1 VTDDTSGTDDTSDTS
16 DTDEIPVA
24 PHYELERKPRLAR
37 TIRVL
42 ALPIVVVWLLIAVGV
57 NVFVPQLEKVAEE
70 VSVPLSPTDA
80 PSVTGMKHIGEKF
93 KEYDSDNLV
102 LVTLVGDKPLGQD
115 AHRYYDDLVTK
126 LKQDHEHVEHALNF
140 WGQRFTSSGVESYD
154 HKAAYVQVNL
164 KGDQG
169 GAVGDKSVAAV
180 RKIVADSKPPAG
192 VKAFVAG
199 QGALTADTIVVG
211 DASLAKMTIIT
222 IIIIA
227 IMLMFVYRSIGTV
240 LLTMVIL
247 FVGLATGRGVV
258 SLLGETGIMGLSTF
272 AVNLLTAL
280 AIAAGTDYAIFMVG
294 RYQEGRERGLD
305 REAAYYDTFAGVT
318 KVVLGSGL
326 TIVGALA
333 CLKFTRLPY
342 FSSLAFPCAVGL
354 LVVVAAG
361 VTLTPALI
369 AFASGFGLFDPKR
382 EFNYTRW
389 RRLATAIVRWPAPI
403 LATSVILAIV
413 GALGLMGFTPR
424 YNDLY
429 YLPESA
435 ASVKAYNAA
444 DQHFTQAR
452 LNPDLLMIESDHDL
466 RNPTDMLV
474 LDKIAGAIFRVPGI
488 ERVQSITRPLG
499 PPIEDGSIPFQLS
512 VQSAPIRDN
521 LSYLKDRIGDI
532 KKITGYLDELIALLE
547 RQYKVTQDLANAADD
562 SSKTTG
568 DTAAITDEI
577 RDHIADF
584 DDFWRP
590 LRSYFYWEKHC
601 YDIPMCL
608 SIRSLFD
615 SLDGFDQLAEQFHK
629 LTKDLG
635 DTARAT
641 HELLAII
648 PQNIAVSKAIRDT
661 TLTIYSSFD
670 SLIDQFDR
678 LTDTNA
684 VMGKSFNDSRTE
696 SLFYLPPEIFQNSD
710 FQFGLSLMVSPDG
723 KAARFI
729 ITHAVDPATTKGI
742 SSVDQERQAAKEAL
756 KLTSLEN
763 ADIYL
768 GGTAATFYDI
778 ANGAKYDLMI
788 AGVASIVLIFIIM
801 VIVTRALVAAGVIVG
816 TIVLSLGAAFG
827 FSTLIWQHLGNF
839 QLHWVAT
846 EFALIVLLAVGSD
859 YNLMLV
865 SRIEEE
871 IGAGLKTGLIRGMG
885 VTGPVVTAA
894 GVVFA
899 VTMGT
904 MITSDLRAIGQFGT
918 TIGIGLLF
926 DTFVVRSLITPSIM
940 TVMGRWFWW
949 PKRVRVRPASQML
962 RSVGPRPLVR
972 ALLYQPRHAVPPDP
986 QT

>member
-1 VTDDTSGTDDTSDTS
+1 VTDDTSGTDDTSDT
-16 DTDEIPVA
+16 DKIPV
-24 PHYELERKPRLAR
+24 PQRTEVERKPRIAH
-37 TIRVL
+37 TIRIL
-42 ALPIVVVWLLIAVGV
+42 ALPIVIVWVLIAVGV

-70 VSVPLSPTDA
+70 ISVPLSPTDA
-80 PSVTGMKHIGEKF
+80 PSVTGMKHLGAKF

-115 AHRYYDDLVTK
+115 AHQYYDELVKK
-126 LKQDHEHVEHALNF
+126 LQNDTEHVEHALNF

-164 KGDQG
+164 RGDQG

-180 RKIVADSKPPAG
+180 RKLVADSKPPAG
-192 VKAFVAG
+192 VKAYVAG

-258 SLLGETGIMGLSTF
+258 ALLGETGIMGLSTF

-305 REAAYYDTFAGVT
+305 PEAAYYDTFAGVT

-333 CLKFTRLPY
+333 CLRFTRLPY
-342 FSSLAFPCAVGL
+342 FNSLAFPCAVGL

-403 LATSVILAIV
+403 LAISVIMAIV

-429 YLPESA
+429 YLPQSA
-435 ASVKAYNAA
+435 ASVQAYNAA

-521 LSYLKDRIGDI
+521 LSYLKARIGDI
-532 KKITGYLDELIALLE
+532 KKITGYLDDQIALLE

-562 SSKTTG
+562 SAKTTA

-577 RDHIADF
+577 RDHFADF
-584 DDFWRP
+584 DDFYRP
-590 LRSYFYWEKHC
+590 IRSYFYWDKHC
-601 YDIPMCL
+601 FDIPICW
-608 SIRSLFD
+608 STRALFD
-615 SLDGFDQLAEQFHK
+615 SLDGFDQLAEQFHN
-629 LTKDLG
+629 LTKDLN
-635 DTARAT
+635 DTAKAT

-742 SSVDQERQAAKEAL
+742 ASVDQERQAAKEAL

-768 GGTAATFYDI
+768 GGTAATYYDI

-788 AGVASIVLIFIIM
+788 AAVASIVLIFIIM

-816 TIVLSLGAAFG
+816 TIVMSLGAAFG

-972 ALLYQPRHAVPPDP
+972 ALLYQPRHADPPDP

>member
-1 VTDDTSGTDDTSDTS
+1 VSDDTSDTS
-16 DTDEIPVA
+16 DTDKIPVA
-24 PHYELERKPRLAR
+24 QRSEVEHKPRLPR
-37 TIRVL
+37 YIRAL
-42 ALPIVVVWLLIAVGV
+42 ALPIVIFWVLLAVGV
-57 NVFVPQLEKVAEE
+57 NVFVPQLEKVAED
-70 VSVPLSPTDA
+70 VSVPLSPSDA
-80 PSVTGMKHIGEKF
+80 PSVTGMKHIGAKF

-115 AHRYYDDLVTK
+115 AHRYYDDLVKK
-126 LKQDHEHVEHALNF
+126 LNQDHKHVEHALNF

-164 KGDQG
+164 RGDQG
-169 GAVGDKSVAAV
+169 GAVGDKSVDAV
-180 RKIVADSKPPAG
+180 REIVDDSKPPPG
-192 VKAFVAG
+192 VKAYVAG
-199 QGALTADTIVVG
+199 QGALTDDTIVVG
-211 DASLAKMTIIT
+211 NASLAKMTIIT

-247 FVGLATGRGVV
+247 FVGLAASRGVV
-258 SLLGETGIMGLSTF
+258 ALLGDTGIMGLSTF
-272 AVNLLTAL
+272 AVNLLTSL

-305 REAAYYDTFAGVT
+305 REAAYYDMFAGVS

-326 TIVGALA
+326 TIVGALF
-333 CLKFTRLPY
+333 CLKATRLPY
-342 FSSLAFPCAVGL
+342 FSSLAVPCAVGL
-354 LVVVAAG
+354 LVVVTAG

-403 LATSVILAIV
+403 LAISVIMAIV
-413 GALGLMGFTPR
+413 GALGLAGFNPR

-429 YLPESA
+429 YLPGSA
-435 ASVKAYNAA
+435 SSVKAYTAA

-474 LDKIAGAIFRVPGI
+474 LDKVAGAIFRVPGI

-521 LSYLKDRIGDI
+521 LNYLRARVGDI
-532 KKITGYLDELIALLE
+532 KKITGFLDTQIALLE
-547 RQYKVTQDLANAADD
+547 RQYTVTKNLANAADD

-568 DTAAITDEI
+568 DTAAITDDI

-590 LRSYFYWEKHC
+590 IRSYFYWDKHC
-601 YDIPMCL
+601 FDIPICL
-608 SIRSLFD
+608 SLRSLFD
-615 SLDGFDQLAEQFHK
+615 ALDGFDQLAEQFHK

-635 DTARAT
+635 DTASAT

-648 PQNIAVSKAIRDT
+648 PENIAVSKAIRDT

-678 LTDTNA
+678 LTDTSA
-684 VMGKSFNDSRTE
+684 VMGKSFNNSRVE

-729 ITHAVDPATTKGI
+729 ITHAVDPATTEGI
-742 SSVDQERQAAKEAL
+742 ASVPQEREAAKEAL

-816 TIVLSLGAAFG
+816 TIVMSLGAAFG

-899 VTMGT
+899 VTMACL
-904 MITSDLRAIGQFGT
+904 ILSDLRAIGQFGT

-972 ALLYQPRHAVPPDP
+972 ALLYQPRQPEGGGRD
-986 QT
+986 

>member
-1 VTDDTSGTDDTSDTS
+1 MTDDTSDTS

-24 PHYELERKPRLAR
+24 RRTEVEHKPRLAH

-42 ALPIVVVWLLIAVGV
+42 ALPIVVFWVLLAVGV
-57 NVFVPQLEKVAEE
+57 NVFVPPLEKVADE
-70 VSVPLSPTDA
+70 VSVPLSPSDA

-115 AHRYYDDLVTK
+115 AHQYYDELVKK
-126 LKQDHEHVEHALNF
+126 LQQDHKHVEHALNF

-154 HKAAYVQVNL
+154 HKSAYVQVNL
-164 KGDQG
+164 RGDQG
-169 GAVGDKSVAAV
+169 GAIGDESVNAV
-180 RKIVADSKPPAG
+180 RKIVADTKPPAG
-192 VKAFVAG
+192 VKAYVAG
-199 QGALTADTIVVG
+199 QGALTADVIVVG
-211 DASLAKMTIIT
+211 DKSLAKMTIIT
-222 IIIIA
+222 IVIIA

-247 FVGLATGRGVV
+247 FVGLAAGRGVV
-258 SLLGETGIMGLSTF
+258 ALLADTGIMGLSTF

-294 RYQEGRERGLD
+294 RYQEGRERGLE

-429 YLPESA
+429 YLPQSA
-435 ASVKAYNAA
+435 SSVQAYNAA

-452 LNPDLLMIESDHDL
+452 LNPDLMMIESDHDL
-466 RNPTDMLV
+466 RNPRDLLV

-499 PPIEDGSIPFQLS
+499 PPIQDGSIPFQLS
-512 VQSAPIRDN
+512 VQTAPIRDN
-521 LSYLKDRIGDI
+521 LNYLRARVGDI
-532 KKITGYLDELIALLE
+532 KKITGFLDTQIALLE
-547 RQYKVTQDLANAADD
+547 RQYTVTQKLADAADD

-568 DTAAITDEI
+568 ETAAITDEI

-590 LRSYFYWEKHC
+590 IRSYFYWEKHC
-601 YDIPMCL
+601 YDIPICWSL
-608 SIRSLFD
+608 RSLFD
-615 SLDGFDQLAEQFHK
+615 ALDGFDKLAEKFHA
-629 LTKDLG
+629 LTGDLTN
-635 DTARAT
+635 TAAAT
-641 HELLAII
+641 RELLAII
-648 PQNIAVSKAIRDT
+648 PENIAVSKSIRDT

-684 VMGKSFNDSRTE
+684 VMGKSFNDSQVE
-696 SLFYLPPEIFQNSD
+696 SLFYLPPEVFQNPD
-710 FQFGLSLMVSPDG
+710 FQLGLSLMMSPDG

-729 ITHAVDPATTKGI
+729 ITHTVDPATTKGI
-742 SSVDQERQAAKEAL
+742 ASVDQERQAAKEAI

-788 AGVASIVLIFIIM
+788 AAVASIVLIFIIM
-801 VIVTRALVAAGVIVG
+801 VLVTRALVAAGVIVG

-962 RSVGPRPLVR
+962 RSLGPRPLVR
-972 ALLYQPRHAVPPDP
+972 ALLHQPRHALTTESQP
-986 QT
+986 

>member
-1 VTDDTSGTDDTSDTS
+1 VTDRTDTT

-24 PHYELERKPRLAR
+24 QRAEVERRPRLAR
-37 TIRVL
+37 SIRVL
-42 ALPIVVVWLLIAVGV
+42 ALPIVIIWVLLAVGV
-57 NVFVPQLEKVAEE
+57 NVFVPPLEKVAEE
-70 VSVPLSPTDA
+70 VSVPLSPSDA

-115 AHRYYDDLVTK
+115 AHRFYNDLVTK
-126 LKQDHEHVEHALNF
+126 LQHDPHVEHALNF

-164 KGDQG
+164 RGDQG

-180 RKIVADSKPPAG
+180 RKIVADSKPPPV
-192 VKAFVAG
+192 VKAYVAG

-227 IMLMFVYRSIGTV
+227 IMLAFVYRSIGTV

-258 SLLGETGIMGLSTF
+258 ALLGETGIMGLSTF

-333 CLKFTRLPY
+333 CLHFTRLPY

-403 LATSVILAIV
+403 LAISVILAIV

-435 ASVKAYNAA
+435 ASVQAYNAA

-452 LNPDLLMIESDHDL
+452 LNPDLLMLESDHDL

-474 LDKIAGAIFRVPGI
+474 LDKVAGAIFRVPGI

-521 LSYLKDRIGDI
+521 LNYLRARVGDI
-532 KKITGYLDELIALLE
+532 KKITGFLDTQIALLE
-547 RQYKVTQDLANAADD
+547 RQYTVTQNLANAADD

-590 LRSYFYWEKHC
+590 IRSYFYWDKHC
-601 YDIPMCL
+601 YDIPICFSL
-608 SIRSLFD
+608 RSLFD
-615 SLDGFDQLAEQFHK
+615 ALDGFDQLAEQFHK

-648 PQNIAVSKAIRDT
+648 PANIATTKAIRDT

-684 VMGKSFNDSRTE
+684 VMGKSFNNSRVE
-696 SLFYLPPEIFQNSD
+696 SLFYLPPEIFQNAD

-742 SSVDQERQAAKEAL
+742 ASVDQERQAAKEAL

-788 AGVASIVLIFIIM
+788 AAVASIVLIFIIM

-816 TIVLSLGAAFG
+816 TIVMSLGAAFG

-972 ALLYQPRHAVPPDP
+972 ALLYQPRQTVPADS

>member
-1 VTDDTSGTDDTSDTS
+1 MTDNTS
-16 DTDEIPVA
+16 DTDEIPV
-24 PHYELERKPRLAR
+24 PRRTKVERKPRIAR
-37 TIRVL
+37 SIRVL
-42 ALPIVVVWLLIAVGV
+42 ALPIVVIWLLVAVGV
-57 NVFVPQLEKVAEE
+57 NIFVPQLEAVAED
-70 VSVPLSPTDA
+70 VSVPLSPSDA

-102 LVTLVGDKPLGQD
+102 LVTLVGDKPLGPD
-115 AHRYYDDLVTK
+115 AHRYYDELVKK
-126 LKQDHEHVEHALNF
+126 LKQDTKHVEHALDF
-140 WGQRFTSSGVESYD
+140 WGQRFTASGVESYD
-154 HKAAYVQVNL
+154 HKSAYVQVNL
-164 KGDQG
+164 RGDQG
-169 GAVGDKSVAAV
+169 GAVGDKSVDSV
-180 RKIVADSKPPAG
+180 RKIVADSQPPPG
-192 VKAFVAG
+192 VKAYVAG
-199 QGALTADTIVVG
+199 QGALTDDTIVVG
-211 DASLAKMTIIT
+211 NESLFKMTIIT

-227 IMLMFVYRSIGTV
+227 IMLAFVYRSVGTV

-258 SLLGETGIMGLSTF
+258 ALLGSTGIMGLSTF

-305 REAAYYDTFAGVT
+305 REAAYYDTFAGVS

-333 CLKFTRLPY
+333 CLHFTRLPY
-342 FSSLAFPCAVGL
+342 FSSLAFPCAIGL

-382 EFNYTRW
+382 KFNYTRW

-413 GALGLMGFTPR
+413 GALGLSGFNPR

-429 YLPESA
+429 YLPKSA
-435 ASVKAYNAA
+435 ASVQAYDAA
-444 DQHFTQAR
+444 DKHFTQAR

-499 PPIEDGSIPFQLS
+499 PPIQDGSVPFQLS
-512 VQSAPIRDN
+512 VQTAPIRSN
-521 LSYLKDRIGDI
+521 LNYLKDRVADI
-532 KKITGYLDELIALLE
+532 KKITGFLDTQITLLE
-547 RQYKVTQDLANAADD
+547 RQYAITQKLADAADD

-568 DTAAITDEI
+568 ETAAITDEI

-590 LRSYFYWEKHC
+590 IRSYFYWEKHC
-601 YDIPMCL
+601 YDIPICWSL
-608 SIRSLFD
+608 RSLFD
-615 SLDGFDQLAEQFHK
+615 ALDGFDQLAEKFHA
-629 LTKDLG
+629 LTSDLNN
-635 DTARAT
+635 TATAT
-641 HELLAII
+641 RELLAII
-648 PQNIAVSKAIRDT
+648 PENIAVTKAIRDT
-661 TLTIYSSFD
+661 TLNIYSTFD
-670 SLIDQFDR
+670 NLVDQFDR

-684 VMGKSFNDSRTE
+684 VMGKSFNDSQIE
-696 SLFYLPPEIFQNSD
+696 SVFYLPPEIFQNPD
-710 FQFGLSLMVSPDG
+710 FQLGLSLMVSPDG

-729 ITHAVDPATTKGI
+729 ITHSVDPATTEGI
-742 SSVDQERQAAKEAL
+742 ASVDKERNAAKEAL
-756 KLTSLEN
+756 KLTSLQN

-778 ANGAKYDLMI
+778 ANGAKYDLLI
-788 AGVASIVLIFIIM
+788 AAVASIVLIFIIM

-816 TIVLSLGAAFG
+816 TIVMSLGAAFG
-827 FSTLIWQHLGNF
+827 FSTLIWQHLLNF

-885 VTGPVVTAA
+885 LTGPVVTAA
-894 GVVFA
+894 GLVFA
-899 VTMGT
+899 VTMAT

-918 TIGIGLLF
+918 TIGLGLMF

-972 ALLYQPRHAVPPDP
+972 ALLYQPRHAVPPDQ

>member
-1 VTDDTSGTDDTSDTS
+1 MTDTTTA

-24 PHYELERKPRLAR
+24 QRTEVEHKPRLAR
-37 TIRVL
+37 TIRIL

-57 NVFVPQLEKVAEE
+57 NVFVPQLEKVAED
-70 VSVPLSPTDA
+70 VSVPLSPSDA

-102 LVTLVGDKPLGQD
+102 LVTLVGDKPLGED
-115 AHRYYDDLVTK
+115 AHRYYDDLVKK
-126 LKQDHEHVEHALNF
+126 LQQDTQHVEHALNF
-140 WGQRFTSSGVESYD
+140 WGQRFTASGVESYD

-164 KGDQG
+164 RGDQG
-169 GAVGDKSVAAV
+169 GAVGDKSVDSV
-180 RKIVADSKPPAG
+180 RKIVEDSKPPAG
-192 VKAFVAG
+192 VKAYVAG
-199 QGALTADTIVVG
+199 QGALTDDTIVVG
-211 DASLAKMTIIT
+211 NASLFKMTIIT
-222 IIIIA
+222 VIIIA
-227 IMLMFVYRSIGTV
+227 IMLAFVYRSIGTV

-258 SLLGETGIMGLSTF
+258 ALLGDTGIMGLSTF

-294 RYQEGRERGLD
+294 RYQEARERGLD

-342 FSSLAFPCAVGL
+342 FSSLAFPCAIGL
-354 LVVVAAG
+354 LVVVVAG

-369 AFASGFGLFDPKR
+369 VVASRFGLFDPKR
-382 EFNYTRW
+382 KFNYTRW

-413 GALGLMGFTPR
+413 GAIGLAGFNPR

-429 YLPESA
+429 YLPHSA
-435 ASVKAYNAA
+435 SSIRAYDAA

-474 LDKIAGAIFRVPGI
+474 LDKIAGAIFHVPGI

-499 PPIEDGSIPFQLS
+499 PPIQDGSVPFQLS

-521 LSYLKDRIGDI
+521 LSYLKDRIADI
-532 KKITGYLDELIALLE
+532 KKITGFLDTQIALLE
-547 RQYKVTQDLANAADD
+547 RQYTVTQKLANAAED
-562 SSKTTG
+562 SSKTTAE
-568 DTAAITDEI
+568 TAAITDEI

-590 LRSYFYWEKHC
+590 IRSYFYWEKHC
-601 YDIPMCL
+601 FDIPICWSL
-608 SIRSLFD
+608 RSLFD
-615 SLDGFDQLAEQFHK
+615 ALDGFDQLAEKFHA
-629 LTKDLG
+629 LTSDLTN
-635 DTARAT
+635 TATAT
-641 HELLAII
+641 RELLAII
-648 PQNIAVSKAIRDT
+648 PENIAVSKAIRDT

-670 SLIDQFDR
+670 SLIDQFDK
-678 LTDTNA
+678 LTDTSA
-684 VMGKSFNDSRTE
+684 VMGKSFNNSQVE
-696 SLFYLPPEIFQNSD
+696 SLFYLPPEIFDNPD
-710 FQFGLSLMVSPDG
+710 FQLGLRLMVSPDG

-729 ITHAVDPATTKGI
+729 ITHSVDPATTEGI
-742 SSVDQERQAAKEAL
+742 SSVDKERQAAKEAI
-756 KLTSLEN
+756 KLTSLQN

-816 TIVLSLGAAFG
+816 TIVMSLGAAFG
-827 FSTLIWQHLGNF
+827 FSTLIWQHLLNF

-885 VTGPVVTAA
+885 LTGPVVTAA
-894 GVVFA
+894 GLVFA
-899 VTMGT
+899 VTMAT

-918 TIGIGLLF
+918 TIGLGLMF

-972 ALLYQPRHAVPPDP
+972 ALLHHPQHAAASGP
-986 QT
+986 QI

>member
-1 VTDDTSGTDDTSDTS
+1 VTNDTSDTS

-24 PHYELERKPRLAR
+24 REVEHKPRVAHAV
-37 TIRVL
+37 RVL
-42 ALPIVVVWLLIAVGV
+42 ALPIVLIWLLIAVGV
-57 NVFVPQLEKVAEE
+57 NVFVPQLEKVAED
-70 VSVPLSPTDA
+70 VSVPLSPSDA

-102 LVTLVGDKPLGQD
+102 LVTLIGDKPLDQD
-115 AHRYYDDLVTK
+115 AHRYYDDLVRK
-126 LKQDHEHVEHALNF
+126 LKQDTKHVEHALDF
-140 WGQRFTSSGVESYD
+140 WGQRFTASGVESYD
-154 HKAAYVQVNL
+154 HKSAYVQVNL
-164 KGDQG
+164 RGDQG
-169 GAVGDKSVAAV
+169 GAVGDKSVDAV
-180 RKIVADSKPPAG
+180 RKIVEDSKPPPG
-192 VKAFVAG
+192 VKAYVAG
-199 QGALTADTIVVG
+199 QGALTDDTIVVG
-211 DASLAKMTIIT
+211 NASLFKMTIIT
-222 IIIIA
+222 VIIIA
-227 IMLMFVYRSIGTV
+227 IMLTFVYRSIGTV

-258 SLLGETGIMGLSTF
+258 ALLGDTGIMGLSTF
-272 AVNLLTAL
+272 AVNMLTAL

-294 RYQEGRERGLD
+294 RYQEARERGLD

-333 CLKFTRLPY
+333 CLHFTRLPY
-342 FSSLAFPCAVGL
+342 FSSLAYPCAIGL

-382 EFNYTRW
+382 KFNYTRW

-403 LATSVILAIV
+403 LATAVILAIV
-413 GALGLMGFTPR
+413 GALGLSGFNPR

-429 YLPESA
+429 YLPKSA
-435 ASVKAYNAA
+435 SSVQAYDAA
-444 DQHFTQAR
+444 DRHFTQAR

-499 PPIEDGSIPFQLS
+499 PPIQDGSVPFQLS
-512 VQSAPIRDN
+512 VQTAPIRSN
-521 LSYLKDRIGDI
+521 LNYLKDRVGDI
-532 KKITGYLDELIALLE
+532 KKITGFLDTQITLLE
-547 RQYKVTQDLANAADD
+547 RQYAVTQKLANAADD

-568 DTAAITDEI
+568 ETAAITDEI

-590 LRSYFYWEKHC
+590 IRSYFYWERHC
-601 YDIPMCL
+601 YDIPICWSL
-608 SIRSLFD
+608 RSLFD
-615 SLDGFDQLAEQFHK
+615 ALDGFDQLAEKFHA
-629 LTKDLG
+629 LTGDLNQ
-635 DTARAT
+635 TATAT
-641 HELLAII
+641 RELLAII
-648 PQNIAVSKAIRDT
+648 PENIAVTKAIRDT
-661 TLTIYSSFD
+661 TLTIYSTFD
-670 SLIDQFDR
+670 NLVDQFDR

-684 VMGKSFNDSRTE
+684 VMGKSFNDSQIE
-696 SLFYLPPEIFQNSD
+696 SLFYLPPEIFQNPD
-710 FQFGLSLMVSPDG
+710 FQLGLSLMVSPDG

-729 ITHAVDPATTKGI
+729 ITHSVDPATTEGI
-742 SSVDQERQAAKEAL
+742 SSVDKERNAAKEAL
-756 KLTSLEN
+756 KLTSLQN

-778 ANGAKYDLMI
+778 ANGAKYDLLI
-788 AGVASIVLIFIIM
+788 AAVASILLIFIIM

-816 TIVLSLGAAFG
+816 TIVMSLGAAFG
-827 FSTLIWQHLGNF
+827 FSTLIWQHLLNF

-885 VTGPVVTAA
+885 LTGPVVTAA
-894 GVVFA
+894 GLVFA
-899 VTMGT
+899 VTMAT

-918 TIGIGLLF
+918 TIGIGLMF

-972 ALLYQPRHAVPPDP
+972 ALLHQPRHAVAPGP
-986 QT
+986 QR

>member
-1 VTDDTSGTDDTSDTS
+1 MSEETS
-16 DTDEIPVA
+16 DTDQIPVTQRTEVE
-24 PHYELERKPRLAR
+24 HKPRLAR
-37 TIRVL
+37 SIRIL
-42 ALPIVVVWLLIAVGV
+42 GLPIVIIWVLLAVGV

-70 VSVPLSPTDA
+70 VSVPLSPSDA
-80 PSVTGMKHIGEKF
+80 PSVTGMKHIGDKF
-93 KEYDSDNLV
+93 NEYDSDNLV
-102 LVTLVGDKPLGQD
+102 LVTLVGDKPLGPD
-115 AHRYYDDLVTK
+115 AHRYYDDLVAK
-126 LKQDHEHVEHALNF
+126 LKQDTDHVEHALNF

-169 GAVGDKSVAAV
+169 GAVGDKSVDSV
-180 RKIVADSKPPAG
+180 RTIVEDSKPPPG

-199 QGALTADTIVVG
+199 QGALTDDTIVVG
-211 DASLAKMTIIT
+211 NASLAKMTIIT

-227 IMLMFVYRSIGTV
+227 VMLMFVYRSIGTV

-247 FVGLATGRGVV
+247 FVGLAASRGVV
-258 SLLGETGIMGLSTF
+258 ALLGDTGIMGLSTF

-305 REAAYYDTFAGVT
+305 HEAAYYDMFAGVS

-326 TIVGALA
+326 TIVGALF
-333 CLKFTRLPY
+333 CLKATRLPY
-342 FSSLAFPCAVGL
+342 FSSLAVPCAVGL
-354 LVVVAAG
+354 LVVVTAG

-403 LATSVILAIV
+403 LAISVILATV

-429 YLPESA
+429 YLPDSA
-435 ASVKAYNAA
+435 SSVQAYNAA
-444 DQHFTQAR
+444 DRHFTQAR
-452 LNPDLLMIESDHDL
+452 LNPDLLMVESDHDL

-512 VQSAPIRDN
+512 VQTAPIRDN
-521 LSYLKDRIGDI
+521 LSYLKDRTADI
-532 KKITGYLDELIALLE
+532 KKIVGYLDTQISLLE
-547 RQYKVTQDLANAADD
+547 RQYEVTKELADAADD
-562 SSKTTG
+562 SAKTAAK
-568 DTAAITDEI
+568 TAAITDDI
-577 RDHIADF
+577 RDNIANF
-584 DDFWRP
+584 DDFYRP
-590 LRSYFYWEKHC
+590 IRSYFYFEKHC
-601 YDIPMCL
+601 YDIPICFAM
-608 SIRSLFD
+608 RSLFD
-615 SLDGFDQLAEQFHK
+615 SLDGIDQLAEQIHNLAGD
-629 LTKDLG
+629 LTH
-635 DTARAT
+635 TSAST

-684 VMGKSFNDSRTE
+684 VMGKSFNNSRVE

-729 ITHAVDPATTKGI
+729 ITHAVDPATAEGI
-742 SSVDQERQAAKEAL
+742 ASVPQERQAAKEAL

-816 TIVLSLGAAFG
+816 TIVMSLGAAFG

-899 VTMGT
+899 ATMGT

-972 ALLYQPRHAVPPDP
+972 ALLYQPRQVPPEA
-986 QT
+986 

>member
-1 VTDDTSGTDDTSDTS
+1 MIVDTSDTS
-16 DTDEIPVA
+16 DTDEIPVVRGA
-24 PHYELERKPRLAR
+24 EVERRPRLAR
-37 TIRVL
+37 SIRVL
-42 ALPIVVVWLLIAVGV
+42 ALPIVLIWLLIAIGV
-57 NVFVPQLEKVAEE
+57 NIFVPQLEAVAED
-70 VSVPLSPTDA
+70 VSVPLSPSDA

-102 LVTLVGDKPLGQD
+102 LVTLVGDHPLGQD
-115 AHRYYDDLVTK
+115 AHKYYDDLVNK
-126 LKQDHEHVEHALNF
+126 LKQDHEHVEHVLNF
-140 WGQRFTSSGVESYD
+140 WGQRFTASGVESYD
-154 HKAAYVQVNL
+154 HKSAYVQVNL
-164 KGDQG
+164 RGDQG
-169 GAVGDKSVAAV
+169 GAVGDKSVFSV
-180 RKIVADSKPPAG
+180 RKIVADLKTPPG
-192 VKAFVAG
+192 VKAYVAG

-211 DASLAKMTIIT
+211 NASLFKMTIIT
-222 IIIIA
+222 IVIIA

-240 LLTMVIL
+240 LLTMLIL

-258 SLLGETGIMGLSTF
+258 ALLGETGIMGLSTF

-294 RYQEGRERGLD
+294 RYQEARERQLD
-305 REAAYYDTFAGVT
+305 REAAYYDTFAGVA

-333 CLKFTRLPY
+333 CLHFTRLPY

-369 AFASGFGLFDPKR
+369 VVASGFGLFDPKR
-382 EFNYTRW
+382 KFNYTRW

-403 LATSVILAIV
+403 LASSIILAIV
-413 GALGLMGFTPR
+413 GAIGLMGFNPR

-429 YLPESA
+429 YLPKSA
-435 ASVKAYNAA
+435 SSIQAYDAA
-444 DQHFTQAR
+444 DHHFTQAR
-452 LNPDLLMIESDHDL
+452 LNPDILMIESDHDL

-499 PPIEDGSIPFQLS
+499 PPIQDGSVPFQLS

-521 LSYLKDRIGDI
+521 LTYLKDRIADI
-532 KKITGYLDELIALLE
+532 KKIVGDLDTLIALQE
-547 RQYKVTQDLANAADD
+547 RQYAVTQELANAADD
-562 SSKTTG
+562 SAKTAG
-568 DTAAITDEI
+568 NTAAITDEI

-590 LRSYFYWEKHC
+590 IRSYFYWEKHC
-601 YDIPMCL
+601 FDIPICWSL
-608 SIRSLFD
+608 RSLFD
-615 SLDGFDQLAEQFHK
+615 ALDGFDQLAEQFHN

-635 DTARAT
+635 DTAKAT

-648 PQNIAVSKAIRDT
+648 PQNIATSKAIRDT
-661 TLTIYSSFD
+661 TMTIYSTFD
-670 SLIDQFDR
+670 SLVDQFDR

-684 VMGKSFNDSRTE
+684 VMGKSFNDSQIE
-696 SLFYLPPEIFQNSD
+696 SLFYLPPEIFQNPD
-710 FQFGLSLMVSPDG
+710 FLLGLSLMVSPDG

-729 ITHAVDPATTKGI
+729 ITHSVDPATTPGI
-742 SSVDQERQAAKEAL
+742 SSVNQERQAAKEAL
-756 KLTSLEN
+756 KLTSLQN

-788 AGVASIVLIFIIM
+788 AGVASIMLIFIIM
-801 VIVTRALVAAGVIVG
+801 VIVTRALIAAAVIVG
-816 TIVLSLGAAFG
+816 TIVMSLGAAFG
-827 FSTLIWQHLGNF
+827 FSTLIWQHLLDF

-871 IGAGLKTGLIRGMG
+871 LGAGLKTGLIRGMG
-885 VTGPVVTAA
+885 LTGPVVTAA
-894 GVVFA
+894 GLVFA
-899 VTMGT
+899 VTMAT

-972 ALLYQPRHAVPPDP
+972 ALLHQPRHALSRGP

>member
-1 VTDDTSGTDDTSDTS
+1 MTDGTS
-16 DTDEIPVA
+16 DTDRIPVA
-24 PHYELERKPRLAR
+24 QRSEVEHKPRLAR
-37 TIRVL
+37 SIRAL
-42 ALPIVVVWLLIAVGV
+42 ALPIVVIWVLLAVGV

-70 VSVPLSPTDA
+70 VSVPLSPSDA
-80 PSVTGMKHIGEKF
+80 PSVTGMKHIGDKF

-102 LVTLVGDKPLGQD
+102 LVTLVGEKPLGQD
-115 AHRYYDDLVTK
+115 AHRYYDDLVAK
-126 LKQDHEHVEHALNF
+126 LKQDKDHVEHALNF

-169 GAVGDKSVAAV
+169 GAVGDKSVDSV
-180 RKIVADSKPPAG
+180 RKIVDDSKPPPG
-192 VKAFVAG
+192 VKAYVAG
-199 QGALTADTIVVG
+199 QGALTDDTIVVG
-211 DASLAKMTIIT
+211 NASLAKMTIIT
-222 IIIIA
+222 VIIIA
-227 IMLMFVYRSIGTV
+227 IMLMFVYRSIGTM

-247 FVGLATGRGVV
+247 FVGLAASRGVV
-258 SLLGETGIMGLSTF
+258 ALLGDTGIMGLSTF

-305 REAAYYDTFAGVT
+305 REAAYYDMFAGVS

-326 TIVGALA
+326 TIVGALF
-333 CLKFTRLPY
+333 CLKATRLPY
-342 FSSLAFPCAVGL
+342 FSSLAIPCAVGL
-354 LVVVAAG
+354 LVVVTAG

-369 AFASGFGLFDPKR
+369 VFASGFGLFDPKR

-403 LATSVILAIV
+403 LAISVIMAIV
-413 GALGLMGFTPR
+413 GALGLAGFTPR

-429 YLPESA
+429 YLPDSA
-435 ASVKAYNAA
+435 SSVKAYNAA

-521 LSYLKDRIGDI
+521 LSYLKARVADI
-532 KKITGYLDELIALLE
+532 KKITGFLDTQIDLLE
-547 RQYKVTQDLANAADD
+547 RQYKITQDLANAADD
-562 SSKTTG
+562 SGKTAAK
-568 DTAAITDEI
+568 TAAITDDI
-577 RDHIADF
+577 RDNIANF
-584 DDFWRP
+584 DDFYRP
-590 LRSYFYWEKHC
+590 IRSYFYFEKHC
-601 YDIPMCL
+601 YDIPICIAM
-608 SIRSLFD
+608 RSLFD
-615 SLDGFDQLAEQFHK
+615 SLDGIDQLSEQIHNLAND
-629 LTKDLG
+629 LTH
-635 DTARAT
+635 TADST
-641 HELLAII
+641 HQLLAII
-648 PQNIAVSKAIRDT
+648 PENIAVSKAIRDT

-684 VMGKSFNDSRTE
+684 VMGKSFNDSRVE

-729 ITHAVDPATTKGI
+729 ITHAVDPATTPGI
-742 SSVDQERQAAKEAL
+742 ASVPQERQAAKEAL

-816 TIVLSLGAAFG
+816 TIVMSLGAAFG
-827 FSTLIWQHLGNF
+827 FSTLIWQHLANF

-972 ALLYQPRHAVPPDP
+972 ALLYQPRHEAPPDP

>member
-1 VTDDTSGTDDTSDTS
+1 MTDNTS
-16 DTDEIPVA
+16 DTDEIPV
-24 PHYELERKPRLAR
+24 PQRTEVERKPRIAR
-37 TIRVL
+37 GIRAL
-42 ALPIVVVWLLIAVGV
+42 ALPIIVIWLLIAVGV
-57 NVFVPQLEKVAEE
+57 NIFVPQLEAVAED
-70 VSVPLSPTDA
+70 VSVPLSPSDA

-102 LVTLVGDKPLGQD
+102 LVTLVGDKPLGED
-115 AHRYYDDLVTK
+115 AHRYYDDLVKKLQQDTK
-126 LKQDHEHVEHALNF
+126 HVEHALNF
-140 WGQRFTSSGVESYD
+140 WGQRFTASGVESYD
-154 HKAAYVQVNL
+154 HKSAYVQVNL
-164 KGDQG
+164 RGDQG
-169 GAVGDKSVAAV
+169 GAVGDKSVDSV
-180 RKIVADSKPPAG
+180 RQIVADSKPPPG
-192 VKAFVAG
+192 VKAYVAG
-199 QGALTADTIVVG
+199 QGALTDDTIVVG
-211 DASLAKMTIIT
+211 NKSLFKMTIIT
-222 IIIIA
+222 IIVIA
-227 IMLMFVYRSIGTV
+227 IMLAFVYRSIGTV

-258 SLLGETGIMGLSTF
+258 ALLGDTGIMGLSTF
-272 AVNLLTAL
+272 AVNILTAL

-333 CLKFTRLPY
+333 CLHFTRLPY
-342 FSSLAFPCAVGL
+342 FSSLAYPCAIGL

-369 AFASGFGLFDPKR
+369 AFASGFGVFDPKR
-382 EFNYTRW
+382 KFNYTRW

-413 GALGLMGFTPR
+413 GALGLAGFNPR

-429 YLPESA
+429 YLPKSA
-435 ASVKAYNAA
+435 SSVQAYDAA
-444 DQHFTQAR
+444 DRHFTQAR

-499 PPIEDGSIPFQLS
+499 PPIQDGSVPFQLS
-512 VQSAPIRDN
+512 VQTAPIRSN
-521 LSYLKDRIGDI
+521 LTYLKDRVADI
-532 KKITGYLDELIALLE
+532 KKITGFLDTQITLLE
-547 RQYKVTQDLANAADD
+547 RQYAITQRLADAADD

-568 DTAAITDEI
+568 ETAAITDEI

-590 LRSYFYWEKHC
+590 IRSYFYWEKHC
-601 YDIPMCL
+601 YDVPICWSL
-608 SIRSLFD
+608 RSLFD
-615 SLDGFDQLAEQFHK
+615 ALDGFDQLAEKFHA
-629 LTKDLG
+629 LTSDLG
-635 DTARAT
+635 STAKAT
-641 HELLAII
+641 RELLAII
-648 PQNIAVSKAIRDT
+648 PENIAVTKAIRDT
-661 TLTIYSSFD
+661 TLNIYSTFD
-670 SLIDQFDR
+670 NLVEQFDR

-684 VMGKSFNDSRTE
+684 VMGKSFNDSQIE
-696 SLFYLPPEIFQNSD
+696 SLFYLPPEIFQNPD
-710 FQFGLSLMVSPDG
+710 FQLGLRLMVSPDG

-729 ITHAVDPATTKGI
+729 ITHSVDPATTEGI
-742 SSVDQERQAAKEAL
+742 ASVDKERNAAKEAL
-756 KLTSLEN
+756 KLTSLQN

-778 ANGAKYDLMI
+778 ANGAKYDLLI
-788 AGVASIVLIFIIM
+788 AAVASIVLIFIIM

-816 TIVLSLGAAFG
+816 TIVMSLGAAFG
-827 FSTLIWQHLGNF
+827 FSTLIWQHLLNF

-885 VTGPVVTAA
+885 LTGPVVTAA
-894 GVVFA
+894 GLVFA
-899 VTMGT
+899 VTMAT

-918 TIGIGLLF
+918 TIGLGLMF

-972 ALLYQPRHAVPPDP
+972 ALLYQPRHAVPAESHP
-986 QT
+986 

>member
-1 VTDDTSGTDDTSDTS
+1 MS

-24 PHYELERKPRLAR
+24 HRTHVEHKPRLAR

-42 ALPIVVVWLLIAVGV
+42 ALPIVLGWLVLAVGV

-70 VSVPLSPTDA
+70 VSVPLSPSDA

-102 LVTLVGDKPLGQD
+102 LVTLVGDKPLGED
-115 AHRYYDDLVTK
+115 AHRFYDGLVEK
-126 LKQDHEHVEHALNF
+126 LKQDPHVEHALNF

-154 HKAAYVQVNL
+154 HRSAYVQVNL
-164 KGDQG
+164 RGDQG
-169 GAVGDKSVAAV
+169 GAVGDKSVAAI

-192 VKAFVAG
+192 VKAYVAG

-222 IIIIA
+222 IIIA

-258 SLLGETGIMGLSTF
+258 ALLGETGIMGLSTF

-369 AFASGFGLFDPKR
+369 ALASGFGLFDPKR
-382 EFNYTRW
+382 KFNYTRW

-413 GALGLMGFTPR
+413 GAIGLMGFTPR

-429 YLPESA
+429 YLPQSA
-435 ASVKAYNAA
+435 SSVQAYNAA
-444 DQHFTQAR
+444 DRHFTQAR

-466 RNPTDMLV
+466 RNPRDMLV
-474 LDKIAGAIFRVPGI
+474 LDKVAGAIFRVPGI

-499 PPIEDGSIPFQLS
+499 PPIQDGSVPFQLS
-512 VQSAPIRDN
+512 VQSAPIRSN
-521 LSYLKDRIGDI
+521 LDYLKARVGDI
-532 KKITGYLDELIALLE
+532 KKITGFLDTQIALLE
-547 RQYKVTQDLANAADD
+547 RQYAVTQKLANAADD

-568 DTAAITDEI
+568 ETAAITDQI

-590 LRSYFYWEKHC
+590 IRSYFYWEKHC
-601 YDIPMCL
+601 YDIPICWSL
-608 SIRSLFD
+608 RSLFD
-615 SLDGFDQLAEQFHK
+615 ALDGFDQLAEKFHA
-629 LTKDLG
+629 LTSDLT
-635 DTARAT
+635 DTAKAT
-641 HELLAII
+641 RELLAII
-648 PQNIAVSKAIRDT
+648 PENIAVSKSIRDT

-670 SLIDQFDR
+670 SLIAQFDR

-684 VMGKSFNDSRTE
+684 VMGKSFNDSQVE
-696 SLFYLPPEIFQNSD
+696 SLFYLPPEIFQNPD
-710 FQFGLSLMVSPDG
+710 FQLGLSLMVSPDG

-729 ITHAVDPATTKGI
+729 ITHATDPATVKGI
-742 SSVDQERQAAKEAL
+742 ASVDQERQAAKEAL

-788 AGVASIVLIFIIM
+788 AAVASIVLIFIIM

-827 FSTLIWQHLGNF
+827 FSTLIWQHLADF

-899 VTMGT
+899 VTMGA

-940 TVMGRWFWW
+940 TAMGRWFWW

-972 ALLYQPRHAVPPDP
+972 ALLHQPRHAVPPP
-986 QT
+986 PTT

>member
-1 VTDDTSGTDDTSDTS
+1 
-16 DTDEIPVA
+16 
-24 PHYELERKPRLAR
+24 
-37 TIRVL
+37 
-42 ALPIVVVWLLIAVGV
+42 
-57 NVFVPQLEKVAEE
+57 
-70 VSVPLSPTDA
+70 
-80 PSVTGMKHIGEKF
+80 
-93 KEYDSDNLV
+93 
-102 LVTLVGDKPLGQD
+102 
-115 AHRYYDDLVTK
+115 
-126 LKQDHEHVEHALNF
+126 
-140 WGQRFTSSGVESYD
+140 
-154 HKAAYVQVNL
+154 
-164 KGDQG
+164 
-169 GAVGDKSVAAV
+169 
-180 RKIVADSKPPAG
+180 
-192 VKAFVAG
+192 
-199 QGALTADTIVVG
+199 
-211 DASLAKMTIIT
+211 
-222 IIIIA
+222 
-227 IMLMFVYRSIGTV
+227 
-240 LLTMVIL
+240 
-247 FVGLATGRGVV
+247 
-258 SLLGETGIMGLSTF
+258 
-272 AVNLLTAL
+272 
-280 AIAAGTDYAIFMVG
+280 
-294 RYQEGRERGLD
+294 
-305 REAAYYDTFAGVT
+305 
-318 KVVLGSGL
+318 
-326 TIVGALA
+326 
-333 CLKFTRLPY
+333 
-342 FSSLAFPCAVGL
+342 
-354 LVVVAAG
+354 
-361 VTLTPALI
+361 
-369 AFASGFGLFDPKR
+369 
-382 EFNYTRW
+382 
-389 RRLATAIVRWPAPI
+389 
-403 LATSVILAIV
+403 
-413 GALGLMGFTPR
+413 
-424 YNDLY
+424 
-429 YLPESA
+429 
-435 ASVKAYNAA
+435 VKAYNAA

-499 PPIEDGSIPFQLS
+499 PPIQDGSIPFQLS

-521 LSYLKDRIGDI
+521 LSYLKDRIADI
-532 KKITGYLDELIALLE
+532 KKIVGNLDTQISLLE
-547 RQYKVTQDLANAADD
+547 RQYAVTQELANAADD
-562 SSKTTG
+562 SAKTAA

-577 RDHIADF
+577 RDNLANF
-584 DDFWRP
+584 DDFYRP
-590 LRSYFYWEKHC
+590 IRSYFYWEKHC
-601 YDIPMCL
+601 YDIPICFAT
-608 SIRSLFD
+608 RSLFD
-615 SLDGFDQLAEQFHK
+615 SLDGIDQLAEQLHK
-629 LTKDLG
+629 LANDLTHTS
-635 DTARAT
+635 TATR
-641 HELLAII
+641 ELLAII
-648 PQNIAVSKAIRDT
+648 PENIATSKAIRDT

-684 VMGKSFNDSRTE
+684 VMGKSFNDSQVE
-696 SLFYLPPEIFQNSD
+696 SLFYLPPEIFQNPD
-710 FQFGLSLMVSPDG
+710 FLLGLSLMVSPDG

-729 ITHAVDPATTKGI
+729 ITHAVDPATTEGI
-742 SSVDQERQAAKEAL
+742 SSVDQERQAAKQAL
-756 KLTSLEN
+756 KLTSLQN

-816 TIVLSLGAAFG
+816 TIVMSLGAAFG
-827 FSTLIWQHLGNF
+827 FSTLIWQHLLNF

>member
-1 VTDDTSGTDDTSDTS
+1 MS

-24 PHYELERKPRLAR
+24 HRTHVEHKPRLAR

-42 ALPIVVVWLLIAVGV
+42 ALPIVLGWLVLAVGV

-70 VSVPLSPTDA
+70 VSVPLSPSDA

-102 LVTLVGDKPLGQD
+102 LVTLVGDKPLGED
-115 AHRYYDDLVTK
+115 AHRFYDGLVEK
-126 LKQDHEHVEHALNF
+126 LKQDPHVEHALNF

-154 HKAAYVQVNL
+154 HRSAYVQVNL
-164 KGDQG
+164 RGDQG
-169 GAVGDKSVAAV
+169 GAVGDKSVAAI

-192 VKAFVAG
+192 VKAYVAG

-258 SLLGETGIMGLSTF
+258 ALLGETGIMGLSTF

-369 AFASGFGLFDPKR
+369 ALASGFGLFDPKR
-382 EFNYTRW
+382 KFNYTRW

-413 GALGLMGFTPR
+413 GAIGLMGFTPR

-429 YLPESA
+429 YLPQSA
-435 ASVKAYNAA
+435 SSVQAYNAA
-444 DQHFTQAR
+444 DRHFTQAR

-466 RNPTDMLV
+466 RNPRDMLV
-474 LDKIAGAIFRVPGI
+474 LDKVAGAIFRVPGI

-499 PPIEDGSIPFQLS
+499 PPIQDGSVPFQLS
-512 VQSAPIRDN
+512 VQSAPIRSN
-521 LSYLKDRIGDI
+521 LDYLKARVGDI
-532 KKITGYLDELIALLE
+532 KKITGFLDTQIALLE
-547 RQYKVTQDLANAADD
+547 RQYAVTQKLANAADD

-568 DTAAITDEI
+568 ETAAITDQI

-590 LRSYFYWEKHC
+590 IRSYFYW
-601 YDIPMCL
+601 
-608 SIRSLFD
+608 
-615 SLDGFDQLAEQFHK
+615 
-629 LTKDLG
+629 
-635 DTARAT
+635 
-641 HELLAII
+641 
-648 PQNIAVSKAIRDT
+648 
-661 TLTIYSSFD
+661 
-670 SLIDQFDR
+670 
-678 LTDTNA
+678 
-684 VMGKSFNDSRTE
+684 
-696 SLFYLPPEIFQNSD
+696 
-710 FQFGLSLMVSPDG
+710 
-723 KAARFI
+723 
-729 ITHAVDPATTKGI
+729 
-742 SSVDQERQAAKEAL
+742 
-756 KLTSLEN
+756 
-763 ADIYL
+763 
-768 GGTAATFYDI
+768 
-778 ANGAKYDLMI
+778 
-788 AGVASIVLIFIIM
+788 
-801 VIVTRALVAAGVIVG
+801 
-816 TIVLSLGAAFG
+816 
-827 FSTLIWQHLGNF
+827 
-839 QLHWVAT
+839 
-846 EFALIVLLAVGSD
+846 
-859 YNLMLV
+859 
-865 SRIEEE
+865 
-871 IGAGLKTGLIRGMG
+871 
-885 VTGPVVTAA
+885 
-894 GVVFA
+894 
-899 VTMGT
+899 
-904 MITSDLRAIGQFGT
+904 
-918 TIGIGLLF
+918 
-926 DTFVVRSLITPSIM
+926 
-940 TVMGRWFWW
+940 
-949 PKRVRVRPASQML
+949 
-962 RSVGPRPLVR
+962 
-972 ALLYQPRHAVPPDP
+972 
-986 QT
+986 

>member
-1 VTDDTSGTDDTSDTS
+1 VTDDTSDT
-16 DTDEIPVA
+16 DKIPVA
-24 PHYELERKPRLAR
+24 QRSEVEHKPRLAR
-37 TIRVL
+37 SIRAL
-42 ALPIVVVWLLIAVGV
+42 ALPIVIIWVLLAVGV

-70 VSVPLSPTDA
+70 VSVPLSPSDA

-169 GAVGDKSVAAV
+169 GAVGDKSVDSV
-180 RKIVADSKPPAG
+180 RKIVDDSKPPPG
-192 VKAFVAG
+192 VKAYVAG
-199 QGALTADTIVVG
+199 QGALTDDTIVVG
-211 DASLAKMTIIT
+211 NASLAKMTIIT

-247 FVGLATGRGVV
+247 FVGLAASRGVV
-258 SLLGETGIMGLSTF
+258 ALLGDTGIMGLSTF

-305 REAAYYDTFAGVT
+305 REAAYYDMFAGVS

-326 TIVGALA
+326 TIVGALF
-333 CLKFTRLPY
+333 CLKATRLPY
-342 FSSLAFPCAVGL
+342 FSSLAVPCAVGL
-354 LVVVAAG
+354 LVVVTAG

-403 LATSVILAIV
+403 LAISVIMAIV
-413 GALGLMGFTPR
+413 GALGLAGFNPR

-429 YLPESA
+429 YLPDSA
-435 ASVKAYNAA
+435 ASVKAYTAA

-499 PPIEDGSIPFQLS
+499 PPIDTQ
-512 VQSAPIRDN
+512 
-521 LSYLKDRIGDI
+521 
-532 KKITGYLDELIALLE
+532 IALLE
-547 RQYKVTQDLANAADD
+547 RQYTVTQNLANAADD

-568 DTAAITDEI
+568 DTAAITDDI

-590 LRSYFYWEKHC
+590 IRSYFYWDKHC
-601 YDIPMCL
+601 FDIPICL
-608 SIRSLFD
+608 SLRSLFD
-615 SLDGFDQLAEQFHK
+615 ALDGFDQLAEQFHK

-648 PQNIAVSKAIRDT
+648 PENIAVSKAIRDT

-684 VMGKSFNDSRTE
+684 VMGKSFNDSRVE

-729 ITHAVDPATTKGI
+729 ITHAVDPATTQGI
-742 SSVDQERQAAKEAL
+742 ASVPQERQAAKEAL

-816 TIVLSLGAAFG
+816 TIVMSLGAAFG

-972 ALLYQPRHAVPPDP
+972 ALLYQPRHAD
-986 QT
+986 TET

>member
-1 VTDDTSGTDDTSDTS
+1 VTDDTSDTS

-24 PHYELERKPRLAR
+24 RRTEVEHKPRLAH

-42 ALPIVVVWLLIAVGV
+42 ALPIVVFWVLLAVGV
-57 NVFVPQLEKVAEE
+57 NVFVPPLEKVADE
-70 VSVPLSPTDA
+70 VSVPLSPSDA

-115 AHRYYDDLVTK
+115 AHQYYDELVKK
-126 LKQDHEHVEHALNF
+126 LQQDHKHVEHALNF

-154 HKAAYVQVNL
+154 HKSAYVQVNL
-164 KGDQG
+164 RGDQG
-169 GAVGDKSVAAV
+169 GAIGDESVNAV
-180 RKIVADSKPPAG
+180 RKIVADTKPPAG
-192 VKAFVAG
+192 VKAYVAG
-199 QGALTADTIVVG
+199 QGALTADVIVVG
-211 DASLAKMTIIT
+211 DKSLAKMTIIT
-222 IIIIA
+222 IVIIA

-247 FVGLATGRGVV
+247 FVGLAAGRGVV
-258 SLLGETGIMGLSTF
+258 ALLADTGIMGLSTF

-294 RYQEGRERGLD
+294 RYQEGRERGLE

-429 YLPESA
+429 YLPQSA
-435 ASVKAYNAA
+435 SSVQAYNAA

-452 LNPDLLMIESDHDL
+452 LNPDLMMIESDHDL
-466 RNPTDMLV
+466 RNPRDLLV

-499 PPIEDGSIPFQLS
+499 PPIQDGSIPFQLS
-512 VQSAPIRDN
+512 VQTAPIRDN
-521 LSYLKDRIGDI
+521 LNYLRARVGDI
-532 KKITGYLDELIALLE
+532 KKITGFLDTQIALLE
-547 RQYKVTQDLANAADD
+547 RQYTVTQKLADAADD

-568 DTAAITDEI
+568 ETAAITDEI

-590 LRSYFYWEKHC
+590 IRSYFYWEKHC
-601 YDIPMCL
+601 YDIPICWSL
-608 SIRSLFD
+608 RSLFD
-615 SLDGFDQLAEQFHK
+615 ALDGFDKLAEKFHA
-629 LTKDLG
+629 LTGDLTN
-635 DTARAT
+635 TAAAT
-641 HELLAII
+641 RELLAII
-648 PQNIAVSKAIRDT
+648 PENIAVSKSIRDT

-684 VMGKSFNDSRTE
+684 VMGKSFNDSQVE
-696 SLFYLPPEIFQNSD
+696 SLFYLPPEVFQNPD
-710 FQFGLSLMVSPDG
+710 FQLGLSLMMSPDG

-729 ITHAVDPATTKGI
+729 ITHTVDPATTKGI
-742 SSVDQERQAAKEAL
+742 ASVDQERQAAKEAI

-788 AGVASIVLIFIIM
+788 AAVASIVLIFIIM
-801 VIVTRALVAAGVIVG
+801 VLVTRALVAAGVIVG

-962 RSVGPRPLVR
+962 RSLGPRPLVR
-972 ALLYQPRHAVPPDP
+972 ALLHQPRHALTTESQP
-986 QT
+986 

>member
-1 VTDDTSGTDDTSDTS
+1 MSSDSRDADDTA
-16 DTDEIPVA
+16 EIPVVQRT
-24 PHYELERKPRLAR
+24 EVERKPRIAR
-37 TIRVL
+37 TLRVL
-42 ALPIVVVWLLIAVGV
+42 ALPIIVVWLLIAIGV

-70 VSVPLSPTDA
+70 VSVPLSPSDA

-102 LVTLVGDKPLGQD
+102 LVTLVGDKPLGED
-115 AHRYYDDLVTK
+115 AHRFYDDLVKK
-126 LKQDHEHVEHALNF
+126 LQQDHEHVEHALNF

-164 KGDQG
+164 RGDQG

-192 VKAFVAG
+192 VKAYVAG

-258 SLLGETGIMGLSTF
+258 ALLGETGIMGLSTF

-413 GALGLMGFTPR
+413 GAIGLMGFTPR

-429 YLPESA
+429 YLPPSA
-435 ASVKAYNAA
+435 SSVQAYTAA

-466 RNPTDMLV
+466 RNPRDMLV

-499 PPIEDGSIPFQLS
+499 PPIQDGSIPFQLS
-512 VQSAPIRDN
+512 VQSAPIRSN
-521 LSYLKDRIGDI
+521 LNYLKDRVADI
-532 KKITGYLDELIALLE
+532 KKITGFLDTQIALLE
-547 RQYKVTQDLANAADD
+547 RQYAVTQKLANAADD

-568 DTAAITDEI
+568 ETAAITDEI

-590 LRSYFYWEKHC
+590 IRSYFYWEKHC
-601 YDIPMCL
+601 YDIPICWSL
-608 SIRSLFD
+608 RSLFD
-615 SLDGFDQLAEQFHK
+615 ALDGFDQLAEKFHA
-629 LTKDLG
+629 LTSDLTN
-635 DTARAT
+635 TAKAT
-641 HELLAII
+641 RELLAII
-648 PQNIAVSKAIRDT
+648 PENIAVSKAIRDT

-684 VMGKSFNDSRTE
+684 VMGKSFNDAQVE

-710 FQFGLSLMVSPDG
+710 FQLGLSLMVSPDG

-729 ITHAVDPATTKGI
+729 ITHTVDPATSKGI
-742 SSVDQERQAAKEAL
+742 ASVDQERQAAKEAL

-816 TIVLSLGAAFG
+816 TIVMSLGAAFG

-972 ALLYQPRHAVPPDP
+972 ALLYHPQRGVPSDSR
-986 QT
+986 T

>member
-1 VTDDTSGTDDTSDTS
+1 MTDNTS
-16 DTDEIPVA
+16 DTDEIPV
-24 PHYELERKPRLAR
+24 PRRTEVERKPRIAR
-37 TIRVL
+37 SIRVL
-42 ALPIVVVWLLIAVGV
+42 ALPIVVIWLLVAVGV
-57 NVFVPQLEKVAEE
+57 NIFVPQLEAVAED
-70 VSVPLSPTDA
+70 VSVPLSPSDA

-102 LVTLVGDKPLGQD
+102 LVTLVGDKPLGPD
-115 AHRYYDDLVTK
+115 AHRYYDELVKK
-126 LKQDHEHVEHALNF
+126 LKQDTKHVEHALDF
-140 WGQRFTSSGVESYD
+140 WGQRFTASGVESYD
-154 HKAAYVQVNL
+154 HKSAYVQVNL
-164 KGDQG
+164 RGDQG
-169 GAVGDKSVAAV
+169 GAVGDKSVDSV
-180 RKIVADSKPPAG
+180 RQIVADSQPPPG
-192 VKAFVAG
+192 VKAYVAG
-199 QGALTADTIVVG
+199 QGALTDDTIVVG
-211 DASLAKMTIIT
+211 NESLFKMTIIT

-227 IMLMFVYRSIGTV
+227 IMLAFVYRSVGTV

-258 SLLGETGIMGLSTF
+258 ALLGSTGIMGLSTF

-305 REAAYYDTFAGVT
+305 REAAYYDTFAGVS

-333 CLKFTRLPY
+333 CLHFTRLPY
-342 FSSLAFPCAVGL
+342 FSSLAFPCAIGL

-382 EFNYTRW
+382 KFNYTRW

-413 GALGLMGFTPR
+413 GALGLSGFNPR

-429 YLPESA
+429 YLPKSA
-435 ASVKAYNAA
+435 ASVQAYDAA
-444 DQHFTQAR
+444 DKHFTQAR

-499 PPIEDGSIPFQLS
+499 PPIQDGSVPFQLS
-512 VQSAPIRDN
+512 VQTAPIRSN
-521 LSYLKDRIGDI
+521 LNYLKDRVADI
-532 KKITGYLDELIALLE
+532 KKITGFLDTQITLLE
-547 RQYKVTQDLANAADD
+547 RQYAITQKLADAADD

-568 DTAAITDEI
+568 ETAAITDEI

-590 LRSYFYWEKHC
+590 IRSYFYWEKHC
-601 YDIPMCL
+601 YDIPICWSL
-608 SIRSLFD
+608 RSLFD
-615 SLDGFDQLAEQFHK
+615 ALDGFDQLAEKFHA
-629 LTKDLG
+629 LTSDLNN
-635 DTARAT
+635 TATAT
-641 HELLAII
+641 RELLAII
-648 PQNIAVSKAIRDT
+648 PENIAVTKAIRDT
-661 TLTIYSSFD
+661 TLNIYSTFD
-670 SLIDQFDR
+670 NLVDQFDR

-684 VMGKSFNDSRTE
+684 VMGKSFNDSQIE
-696 SLFYLPPEIFQNSD
+696 SVFYLPPEIFQNPD
-710 FQFGLSLMVSPDG
+710 FQLGLSLMVSPDG

-729 ITHAVDPATTKGI
+729 ITHSVDPATTEGI
-742 SSVDQERQAAKEAL
+742 ASVDKERNAAKEAL
-756 KLTSLEN
+756 KLTSLQN

-778 ANGAKYDLMI
+778 ANGAKYDLLI
-788 AGVASIVLIFIIM
+788 AAVASIVLIFIIM

-816 TIVLSLGAAFG
+816 TIVMSLGAAFG
-827 FSTLIWQHLGNF
+827 FSTLIWQHLLNF

-885 VTGPVVTAA
+885 LTGPVVTAA
-894 GVVFA
+894 GLVFA
-899 VTMGT
+899 VTMAT

-918 TIGIGLLF
+918 TIGLGLMF

-972 ALLYQPRHAVPPDP
+972 ALLYQPRHAVPSDQ